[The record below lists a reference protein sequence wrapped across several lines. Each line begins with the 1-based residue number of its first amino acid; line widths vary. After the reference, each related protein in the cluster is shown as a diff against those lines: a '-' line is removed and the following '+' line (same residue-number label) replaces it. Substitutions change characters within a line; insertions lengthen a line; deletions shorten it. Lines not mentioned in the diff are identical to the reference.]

1 MPGFALLGS
10 GEFEPWTD
18 SIDRWLLEHGAGDGR
33 ILVLPTASAPEGDQ
47 VFHRWATMGLEHYAR
62 SGTAAEVVPL
72 KTRADAS
79 SRALVSCLRGA
90 SAVFFSGGNPAYL
103 AATLTG
109 TPAWEAIREEMD
121 RGMAYGGCSAGV
133 ASLGEAAPDSSI
145 RDPLT
150 ADGALLQ
157 PGLNLFPG
165 TYFMPHWDALDS
177 YIPGLQDLVRR
188 SVPADRRLVA
198 IDEHTAALGDG
209 RAWTV
214 AGSGTVHL
222 FRGTDVQVHGPGSA
236 FTEPMLA
243 RAGAHRDA
251 GAEGRI

>member
-1 MPGFALLGS
+1 MPWFALLGS

-18 SIDRWLLEHGAGDGR
+18 TIDRWLLEHGVGDGR
-33 ILVLPTASAPEGDQ
+33 ILVLPTASAPEGDR

-62 SGTAAEVVPL
+62 TGTAAEVVPL
-72 KTRADAS
+72 KTRADAAS
-79 SRALVSCLRGA
+79 PDLVSCLRGA

-103 AATLTG
+103 AATLMG

-121 RGMAYGGCSAGV
+121 RGMAYAGCSAGV

-150 ADGALLQ
+150 ADGGLMQ

-165 TYFMPHWDALDS
+165 THFMPHWNALDS

-188 SVPADRRLVA
+188 SVPPDRRLVA
-198 IDEHTAALGDG
+198 IDERTAALGDG
-209 RAWTV
+209 TAWTV
-214 AGSGTVHL
+214 AGSGSVHII
-222 FRGTDVQVHGPGSA
+222 RATDDQVHGAGSA
-236 FTEPMLA
+236 FTEPMFDS
-243 RAGAHRDA
+243 AGDRRSA
-251 GAEGRI
+251 GAEGGT

>member
-1 MPGFALLGS
+1 MPWFALLGS

-18 SIDRWLLEHGAGDGR
+18 TIDRWLLEHGVGDGR

-72 KTRADAS
+72 KTRADAAS
-79 SRALVSCLRGA
+79 PHLVSCLRGA

-103 AATLTG
+103 AATLLG
-109 TPAWEAIREEMD
+109 TTAWEAIREEMN

-150 ADGALLQ
+150 ADGGLMQ

-165 TYFMPHWDALDS
+165 THFMPHWNALDS

-198 IDEHTAALGDG
+198 IDERTAALGDG
-209 RAWTV
+209 TAWTV
-214 AGSGTVHL
+214 AGSGSVHII
-222 FRGTDVQVHGPGSA
+222 RGTDDQVHGAGSA
-236 FTEPMLA
+236 FTEPMFDS
-243 RAGAHRDA
+243 AGDRRSA
-251 GAEGRI
+251 GAEGGT